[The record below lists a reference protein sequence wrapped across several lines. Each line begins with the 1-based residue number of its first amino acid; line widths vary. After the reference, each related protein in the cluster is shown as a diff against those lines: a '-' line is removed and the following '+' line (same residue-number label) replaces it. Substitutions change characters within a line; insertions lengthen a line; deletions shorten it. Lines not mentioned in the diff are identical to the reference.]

1 MNAIWIA
8 VAAVSL
14 LGLAFGAILGYA
26 SRRFAVEDDP
36 VVEKIDEI
44 LPQSQCG
51 QCGYPGCRPYAEAI
65 SCNGEKIN
73 RCAPGGEA
81 VMLKIAELL
90 NVEPQPLDGEAQEL
104 TPAQMVA
111 VIDENNCIGC
121 TKCIQACPVDAIV
134 GATRAMHTVMSD
146 LCTAAIYVLIRARRT
161 ASRCNRLQKH
171 LTPGNGM
178 SEHHSRAY
186 HSRGTPCLSYSLHS
200 EKIKS
205 GISTAASIHRR

>member
-90 NVEPQPLDGEAQEL
+90 NVRVRSAGWRSARANA
-104 TPAQMVA
+104 TRRMVA
-111 VIDENNCIGC
+111 VI
-121 TKCIQACPVDAIV
+121 V
-134 GATRAMHTVMSD
+134 
-146 LCTAAIYVLIRARRT
+146 
-161 ASRCNRLQKH
+161 
-171 LTPGNGM
+171 
-178 SEHHSRAY
+178 
-186 HSRGTPCLSYSLHS
+186 
-200 EKIKS
+200 
-205 GISTAASIHRR
+205 